1 MELATDSV
9 NLPETAPPAPAAAP
23 PQPEAAAG
31 PKAAPVR
38 PAARERSRRRGIR
51 PFSTLTRR
59 ILLLNLGALALLLG
73 GILYLDQVRTGLLES
88 RLASLSSNAEMVAGS
103 LAEAATRE
111 ADFGINIEPA
121 KNILVRLLQPTNIR
135 GRLFDASGKLVA
147 DTRLLLPEVQVGEED
162 MEEPGLWTRLIYEI
176 QLFHEWLIALPS
188 GTTHFPPYVE
198 KADQSATDYPEVVS
212 ALQGDEGEAIRAG
225 PEDSLVLTVARP
237 VQRFRRVVGAVM
249 LSLETTQIEE
259 VARQE
264 RLALF
269 EVFAIAVAATGILSL
284 LLASTIARPV
294 RQLAQA
300 ADKVRGGKR
309 SDQVSIPD
317 LSHRRDEIGDLSSA
331 LNEMTTS
338 LYARI
343 DEIEAFAA
351 DVAHELKN
359 PLSSLRSAVETMSRT
374 PDPAK
379 QQQLIDIINDDVGR
393 LDRLISDISYASRID
408 AAMSRE
414 AMEPVDVGT
423 LLKML
428 VQMYTTT
435 HDREDVKIDLHLEG
449 DARQLTCPAMEARLG
464 QVLRNLIDNAL
475 SFAPANSTLTVRASR
490 QKDRVVIEVMDEG
503 PGIPEDKLE
512 AIFDR
517 FYSERPSMELF
528 GKHSGLGLSI
538 SRKIIQAHKGGISAA
553 NRPDGGAVFTVWL
566 PAR

>member
-1 MELATDSV
+1 MPKPEATKAK
-9 NLPETAPPAPAAAP
+9 PKAPRRPMAAA
-23 PQPEAAAG
+23 
-31 PKAAPVR
+31 R
-38 PAARERSRRRGIR
+38 RRRGVR

-59 ILLLNLGALALLLG
+59 ILLLNLGALALLLA

-103 LAEAATRE
+103 LSEAATRE
-111 ADFGINIEPA
+111 ADFGINIGPA
-121 KNILVRLLQPTNIR
+121 KSILIRLLQPTSIR

-162 MEEPGLWTRLIYEI
+162 MEPPGTWAKFLHEI

-188 GTTHFPPYVE
+188 GTTHFPPYIE
-198 KADQSATDYPEVVS
+198 RSEQSATDYPEVVS
-212 ALQGDEGEAIRAG
+212 ALQGDEGEAIREG
-225 PEDSLVLTVARP
+225 PDDSLILTVARP

-249 LSLETTQIEE
+249 LSIETTQIEE
-259 VARQE
+259 AARQE

-300 ADKVRGGKR
+300 ADKVRGGHR
-309 SDQVSIPD
+309 SDQVTIPD

-331 LNEMTTS
+331 LSEMTNS

-374 PDPAK
+374 RDPAK

-423 LLKML
+423 LLKTL

-435 HDREDVKIDLHLEG
+435 HAREDVKFDLQLKG
-449 DARQLTCPAMEARLG
+449 DAKQLTCPAMEARLG

-475 SFAPANSTLTVRASR
+475 SFSPPDGTITIKAAR
-490 QKDRVVIEVMDEG
+490 QRDRVVIEVMDEG

-512 AIFDR
+512 AIFER
-517 FYSERPSMELF
+517 FYSERPSLEMF

-538 SRKIIQAHKGGISAA
+538 SRKIISAHKGDIYAA
-553 NRPDGGAVFTVWL
+553 NRPEGGAMFTISL